1 MNSINIKPYNNENV
15 INFQNNFEDQE
26 NEIIL
31 KEFEDSI
38 NYKYNQKGEL
48 INRKTSK
55 KCQKLSPK
63 EYELVCIYV
72 KKYVEN
78 YLIKKFNLTTL
89 YVPNKNIPTDFSI
102 RDDTQAQCKILT
114 TKDFPTNPKCLLLIQ
129 GTGGVRLGQ
138 WSRSVC
144 INENLD
150 LGTMGPYIDKAIKNN
165 LSVLIFNPNERNDF
179 AYDKNKIEEF
189 STMQKHCLYVYCNII
204 RTNPNIK
211 EIYIVAHS
219 KGGECAVELL
229 IYNIDELLSGK
240 IKKIAFTDSAHGNNY
255 KTLGSE
261 GLQKF
266 RQISRNYICSPKPA
280 GTFIMGFE
288 TAKKGV
294 SCYSSGHTKHEY
306 TSGTAISE
314 VFKFLLSNEIKQKS
328 KSSNKFQHKKNKHF

>member
-1 MNSINIKPYNNENV
+1 MKSINIKPYNNENK
-15 INFQNNFEDQE
+15 INDQNNYEEQE

-48 INRKTSK
+48 INKKTSK

-314 VFKFLLSNEIKQKS
+314 VFKFLLSNEVKQKN
-328 KSSNKFQHKKNKHF
+328 KSSNKFQRKKK

>member
-48 INRKTSK
+48 VNKKTSK

-89 YVPNKNIPTDFSI
+89 YVPNKNMPTDFSI

-261 GLQKF
+261 GIQKF

-328 KSSNKFQHKKNKHF
+328 KSSNKFQRKKK